1 MDDVLNQDMSDA
13 IATADISQEEKNIIR
28 DILFAERTN
37 KNRQWDDDDAVDNII
52 NLLQSSVAKKW

>member
-52 NLLQSSVAKKW
+52 NLLQSSVAKK